1 MERIAVISDIHAN
14 LAALKAV
21 WADIERREIGRI
33 FCLGDLVGKGPY
45 PAEAVDEVRER
56 CEVVLQGNWD
66 HKITLTPENEEWVWQ
81 LWTQPLLGQERLDYL
96 RNLPFCYDFYWSG
109 RKVRLLHASPT
120 SVYDRVRL
128 KTSMTEKLTLFENT
142 PLTGDWLGIS
152 GEKSDCVVY
161 GDIHMAY
168 VMPLEDRFVVN
179 AGSVGLPLDDIPLA
193 GYVIMEGALHQQ
205 SPAPFSVQIVRVP
218 YDREEVLQDAAAR
231 GMPRLEKFTRDITR
245 AR

>member
-1 MERIAVISDIHAN
+1 MDRIAIISDIHAN
-14 LAALKAV
+14 LPALRAV
-21 WADIERREIGRI
+21 YSDIERRGISRI
-33 FCLGDLVGKGPY
+33 YCLGDLVGKGPY
-45 PAEAVDEVRER
+45 PAETVDEVRAR

-81 LWTQPLLGQERLDYL
+81 LWTQPLLGRARLDYL
-96 RNLPFCYDFYWSG
+96 QELPFSYDFYWSG

-120 SVYDRVRL
+120 SVYDRIRL
-128 KTSMTEKLTLFENT
+128 KTSITEKLALFENT

-152 GEKSDCVVY
+152 GEKPDFVIY

-179 AGSVGLPLDDIPLA
+179 TGSVGLPLDDIPMG
-193 GYVIMEGALHQQ
+193 GYVILEGALHEG
-205 SPAPFSVQIVRVP
+205 SPAAFSVQIVRVP
-218 YDREEVLQDAAAR
+218 YDREEVLRYAADQ
-231 GMPRLEKFTRDITR
+231 GMPRMEKFIRDVRR

>member
-1 MERIAVISDIHAN
+1 M
-14 LAALKAV
+14 
-21 WADIERREIGRI
+21 
-33 FCLGDLVGKGPY
+33 
-45 PAEAVDEVRER
+45 
-56 CEVVLQGNWD
+56 
-66 HKITLTPENEEWVWQ
+66 
-81 LWTQPLLGQERLDYL
+81 
-96 RNLPFCYDFYWSG
+96 
-109 RKVRLLHASPT
+109 
-120 SVYDRVRL
+120 
-128 KTSMTEKLTLFENT
+128 FENT

-152 GEKSDCVVY
+152 GETPDCVVY